1 MSSEPIILN
10 MEPGGDNYSDKINM
24 IRRILADVKTKKQAH
39 YKNFT
44 KYKTINTIFKSL
56 INVLNALSVCSMV
69 LTFTPVSNEIMILA
83 LSATSISGVLS
94 AVSSSIDFEN
104 KEHSHNTSYLQ
115 YTDLSRDVAARLLKN
130 GLSSADLD
138 AMLSEVNNRVGL
150 IEDNS
155 LPISI

>member
-1 MSSEPIILN
+1 
-10 MEPGGDNYSDKINM
+10 
-24 IRRILADVKTKKQAH
+24 
-39 YKNFT
+39 
-44 KYKTINTIFKSL
+44 
-56 INVLNALSVCSMV
+56 MV

-138 AMLSEVNNRVGL
+138 AMLSEVNDRVGL

-155 LPISI
+155 LPISV